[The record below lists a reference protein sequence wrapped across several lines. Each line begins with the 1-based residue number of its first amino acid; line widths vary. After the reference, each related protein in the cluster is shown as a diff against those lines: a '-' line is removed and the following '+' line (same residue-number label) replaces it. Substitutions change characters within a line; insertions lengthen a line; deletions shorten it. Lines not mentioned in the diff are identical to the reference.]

1 MCHTLRL
8 QSAMKEPWLR
18 FQSHREVRHTRT
30 LWGPAARTARST
42 RNAPG
47 RERLEPRSDL
57 IVRVAS
63 QAPDSASQ
71 ARLCKVVKKHD
82 VIKLWLE
89 LELPE
94 ALLVEEH
101 HIVIVLIGGEWDR
114 EGFIFLAVLAQV
126 ATSAHSFGKNGK
138 IRRRALASAA
148 AATILAAIRTE

>member
-8 QSAMKEPWLR
+8 LAAMKEPWLR
-18 FQSHREVRHTRT
+18 FQSHGEVRKTRT
-30 LWGPAARTARST
+30 LRGPAARTARST

-63 QAPDSASQ
+63 QAPDVASQ

-89 LELPE
+89 LELPLQKFCI
-94 ALLVEEH
+94 ALHFGLKN
-101 HIVIVLIGGEWDR
+101 
-114 EGFIFLAVLAQV
+114 FLLTVN
-126 ATSAHSFGKNGK
+126 AT
-138 IRRRALASAA
+138 ASNDT
-148 AATILAAIRTE
+148 ATE